1 MVFRQHKIEGMW
13 KPHTCLQTIFH
24 VPQHLGLKLYNLAA
38 CDEIGVR
45 VSSHLL
51 AVRPPPFHNNLPAF
65 VCTKWTL
72 NFGSWALKLFGH
84 IVGKDG
90 HARHQWFHMNLGW
103 WNSTTGVF
111 DYKFENNP
119 LKTFKNMMFPAKC
132 SVPLDR
138 ILCFLRGWCWFLFK
152 EMFVRSL
159 RQDVNYRRT
168 LVLDS
173 WFRFDRGV
181 NAGRSEHCCYCCV
194 WICSLEQSRRSTQNI
209 AEHILWIPSFS
220 KLNIAAHAL
229 SLKWIIL
236 WFVRWPDG
244 VLQTPR
250 LETKATLVWQEIY
263 NFVCVGNGLTFGNGW
278 SDKTVHKETL
288 FW

>member
-1 MVFRQHKIEGMW
+1 MLGTNDFIWIWAGGIRPQGFLITNLKTTPSKRLKTWCFRQNAVFHWIAFCVSCEDDVDFCSRKCLCAVCAKMW
-13 KPHTCLQTIFH
+13 TTEEP
-24 VPQHLGLKLYNLAA
+24 LYLIRGF
-38 CDEIGVR
+38 DLIGGWMQAV
-45 VSSHLL
+45 VNIVAIVAFGFVLL
-51 AVRPPPFHNNLPAF
+51 NN
-65 VCTKWTL
+65 
-72 NFGSWALKLFGH
+72 
-84 IVGKDG
+84 
-90 HARHQWFHMNLGW
+90 
-103 WNSTTGVF
+103 
-111 DYKFENNP
+111 
-119 LKTFKNMMFPAKC
+119 
-132 SVPLDR
+132 
-138 ILCFLRGWCWFLFK
+138 
-152 EMFVRSL
+152 
-159 RQDVNYRRT
+159 QDDPRRT
-168 LVLDS
+168 L
-173 WFRFDRGV
+173 
-181 NAGRSEHCCYCCV
+181 
-194 WICSLEQSRRSTQNI
+194 QNI